1 MRSLSGPG
9 LLIGRRPICAG
20 DEEALLPSEAVS
32 YSNSVNAVRRQSGAA
47 RIVAR
52 SLLQEMGH
60 PCGAINRSVGGAPTW
75 PKGIVGSLAHDRETA
90 VAAVSSTS
98 RYLAL
103 GIDIE
108 PAEPLPEDLID
119 IVTTDG
125 ERSRLGMSRLYARCL
140 FVLKEAVYKASF
152 PLNGLFLDFCDVEID
167 IENGIGVVSRA
178 CHQFNLKCEI
188 GKDIVGIAYI
198 EARADRV

>member
-1 MRSLSGPG
+1 
-9 LLIGRRPICAG
+9 LLHEWG
-20 DEEALLPSEAVS
+20 
-32 YSNSVNAVRRQSGAA
+32 Q
-47 RIVAR
+47 
-52 SLLQEMGH
+52 
-60 PCGAINRSVGGAPTW
+60 PCEAINKAAGGAPTW

-98 RYLAL
+98 RFLAL

-125 ERSRLGMSRLYARCL
+125 ERSRLGISPLYARCL

-167 IENGIGVVSRA
+167 IQNGIGVVPRTG
-178 CHQFNLKCEI
+178 HQFNVKCEI

-198 EARADRV
+198 EARADGV